1 MTRNAS
7 RRRLAVALGLA
18 PVAAA
23 LPRAVPAQGSAWP
36 TKPIRIL
43 VGFPPGGLTDA
54 YARQYGEF
62 LSAKL
67 GQPVTVENR
76 PGAGAMI
83 ALEALAKSPPDGHT
97 IGFTTSGT
105 LWQNRV
111 LYRKLAYDADRELTP
126 VSFFPSGPLVMGVND
141 KLPVKTVGEFI
152 EWAKRNPASMGTYA
166 PASYPHMVADT
177 INRTHGTKIESIHY
191 KGEAPMWVDV
201 ASNQV
206 QVAIGSFQAF
216 NTVASKGLVRPLGVT
231 GRFRSP
237 RLPDVPTLA
246 ETGMKDVLVTLDGWL
261 PMMAPAGTPEP
272 VLARLAEVAVEW
284 GESRAPPSCARPSR
298 SRTGRRRSR
307 RRADATGTSRSCG
320 STSRS
325 SSASRST
332 EFRATGLRP
341 ARGPAHPPVYRGGRR
356 SRNDCTPSA

>member
-1 MTRNAS
+1 MDRHHAS
-7 RRRLAVALGLA
+7 RRRVAAALGLA

-23 LPRAVPAQGSAWP
+23 LPRAASAQAAAGWP
-36 TKPIRIL
+36 SKPIRIF

-62 LSAKL
+62 LATKV
-67 GQPVTVENR
+67 GQTVTVENR

-111 LYRKLAYDADRELTP
+111 LYRKLPYDADRDLTP
-126 VSFFPSGPLVMGVND
+126 VSFFPSGPLVMAVSD
-141 KLPVKTVGEFI
+141 KVPVKTVQEFI
-152 EWAKRNPASMGTYA
+152 EWAKRNPTSMGTYA

-177 INRTHGTKIESIHY
+177 INRTNGTKIESIHY

-216 NTVASKGLVRPLGVT
+216 NTVASKGLVRPIGVT

-237 RLPDVPTLA
+237 RLPDVPTLSEA
-246 ETGMKDVLVTLDGWL
+246 GMKDVLVTLDGWL
-261 PMMAPAGTPEP
+261 PMIAPAGTPEP
-272 VLARLAEVAVEW
+272 ILARLAEAAVEW
-284 GESRAPPSCARPSR
+284 GESPRAAQLRETFAIPNKPTPLEE
-298 SRTGRRRSR
+298 SR
-307 RRADATGTSRSCG
+307 RRYKDESVVWIDLAKQLGITLD
-320 STSRS
+320 
-325 SSASRST
+325 
-332 EFRATGLRP
+332 
-341 ARGPAHPPVYRGGRR
+341 
-356 SRNDCTPSA
+356 

>member
-1 MTRNAS
+1 MDPHHAS
-7 RRRLAVALGLA
+7 RRRIAAALGLA

-23 LPRAVPAQGSAWP
+23 LPRIASAQAAAGWP
-36 TKPIRIL
+36 NKPIRIF

-62 LSAKL
+62 LAAKV

-83 ALEALAKSPPDGHT
+83 ALEALAKSAPDGYT

-111 LYRKLAYDADRELTP
+111 LYRKLPYDADRELTP
-126 VSFFPSGPLVMGVND
+126 VSLFPSGPLVMGVND
-141 KLPVKTVGEFI
+141 KVPVKTVTEFI
-152 EWAKRNPASMGTYA
+152 EWAKRNTASMGTYA

-177 INRTHGTKIESIHY
+177 INRVHGTKIESVHY

-237 RLPDVPTLA
+237 RLPDVPTLTEA
-246 ETGMKDVLVTLDGWL
+246 GMKDLLVTLDGWL
-261 PMMAPAGTPEP
+261 PMIAPAGTPEP
-272 VLARLAEVAVEW
+272 ILARLAEIAVEW
-284 GESRAPPSCARPSR
+284 GESPRAAQLRETFAIPNKPTPLEE
-298 SRTGRRRSR
+298 SR
-307 RRADATGTSRSCG
+307 RR
-320 STSRS
+320 
-325 SSASRST
+325 
-332 EFRATGLRP
+332 
-341 ARGPAHPPVYRGGRR
+341 YRDESVVWIDLAKQLGITL
-356 SRNDCTPSA
+356 D